1 MMSTC
6 NCCSSSNRLD
16 LVHNICR
23 KALFA
28 VAVVVVA
35 AAAAFAAFAAFAL
48 HVATLIVNLFEA
60 ITETADTF
68 EKSGLH

>member
-6 NCCSSSNRLD
+6 NCCCCSNRLD

-35 AAAAFAAFAAFAL
+35 AAAAFAAFAL

-68 EKSGLH
+68 EKSELH